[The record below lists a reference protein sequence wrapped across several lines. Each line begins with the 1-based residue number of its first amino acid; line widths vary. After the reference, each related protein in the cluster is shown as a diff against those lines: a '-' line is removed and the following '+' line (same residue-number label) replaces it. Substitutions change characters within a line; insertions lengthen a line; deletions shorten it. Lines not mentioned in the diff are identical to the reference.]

1 MSGKKVVAK
10 VQKPILKPKP
20 VAEDVTQRQT
30 SFRDYLNVFEFDY
43 KLPGSGEKLKFK
55 PITIGALKGFLTLE
69 GEADPI
75 QITGMFDKLFSE
87 TVLTPDFDPGTM
99 YIYDRYALLLEIRKK
114 TKGETNQFEM
124 TCPECKGQSV
134 QTIDFAKIISK
145 KMKPDIEHIVEL
157 TEHLSVK
164 LRFLTRDLELEVYE
178 VAGQIK
184 KEEQL
189 TDAQADTELSLLLE
203 AQTIED
209 IITPE
214 GPEKLDFPLF
224 DKKFLLENIPQP
236 LYGKI
241 NKWHEDNH
249 FGPDLTIEVKC
260 SHCDF
265 KVSEEITD
273 LNLNFFS

>member
-1 MSGKKVVAK
+1 MSGKKVVSK
-10 VQKPILKPKP
+10 VQKPIQPRP
-20 VAEDVTQRQT
+20 VAEDVAQRQK

-43 KLPGSGEKLKFK
+43 KLPGSGETLKFK

-87 TVLTPDFDPGTM
+87 VVLTPDFDPGTM
-99 YIYDRYALLLEIRKK
+99 YIYDRYALLLEIKK
-114 TKGETNQFEM
+114 QTKGETNQFEM

-134 QTIDFAKIISK
+134 QTIDFSKIISK
-145 KMKPDIEHIVEL
+145 KMKSDIEYIVEL

-164 LRFLTRDLELEVYE
+164 LRFLTRDLELEVYNTAE
-178 VAGQIK
+178 QVK

-189 TDAQADTELSLLLE
+189 TEAQANTELSLLLE
-203 AQTIED
+203 AQTIEE
-209 IITPE
+209 IITPA
-214 GPEKLDFPLF
+214 GPEQLDFPLF

-236 LYGKI
+236 LYEKL
-241 NKWHEDNH
+241 NKWHDDHH
-249 FGPDLTIEVKC
+249 FGPDLKIEVGC

-265 KVSEEITD
+265 KISEDITD